1 MSAVWKSEMA
11 EQLKMEDCINR
22 ACPWSGKAVST
33 DSLMFYRGKTI
44 GFCNPDC
51 RDKFLKAS
59 VSFDEM
65 IDQGK

>member
-11 EQLKMEDCINR
+11 EQLKMEDCINSAR
-22 ACPWSGKAVST
+22 PWSGKPVSA
-33 DSLMFYRGKTI
+33 DSLMFCRGKTI

-59 VSFDEM
+59 VSFDEL